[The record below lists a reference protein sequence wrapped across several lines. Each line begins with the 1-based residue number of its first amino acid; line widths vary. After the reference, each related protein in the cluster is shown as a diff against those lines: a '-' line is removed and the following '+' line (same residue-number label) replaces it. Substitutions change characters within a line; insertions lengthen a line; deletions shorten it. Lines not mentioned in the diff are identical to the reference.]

1 MSTFFS
7 IIIPCYNQAHFL
19 SECLDSLLQQ
29 SFSDWEA
36 IVVNDGS
43 MDNTNEVATQF
54 ITRDSRIKLI
64 EKKNGGLSSARNY
77 GLENINGQRIIF
89 LDADDL
95 LCPKCL
101 KTIADFSNQCD
112 DFDLIQY
119 GYSYVKED
127 GKTILGHTKA
137 SRKDVLIP
145 EIFKSNLGPCH
156 SICISKNLVE
166 AAGSFD
172 ETLKSVEDW
181 DFWTRAVK
189 AGGKQKIIPDILV
202 YYRYSK
208 NSMSR
213 NPFVMF
219 DALKTV
225 IDRGP
230 KKDNRITI
238 ESSLNTDYDFDTKEV
253 LNKVLIRS
261 MGVGVMQGRIDE
273 TTTFFKKF
281 NNVPLEKYKP
291 QDFEEMCSYLS
302 FRYWYSRSD
311 IKEVFE
317 LIYPNFI
324 LFFKSI
330 GYDYFFTKRA
340 LYFIFKRHLFY
351 RNIYS
356 YGKTTGKFINYMLR
370 FYNEKIIALR

>member
-19 SECLDSLLQQ
+19 PECLDSLLQQ

-64 EKKNGGLSSARNY
+64 EKKNGGLSSARNC

-95 LCPKCL
+95 LYPKCL

-112 DFDLIQY
+112 EFDLIQY

-238 ESSLNTDYDFDTKEV
+238 ESSLNTDYDFDTQEV

-273 TTTFFKKF
+273 TITFFKKF